1 MKGGRGRTS
10 TIVVVALMIS
20 GRRKVAMVIARVV
33 RDIQHSILARDVT
46 APDRTLYSVAWYSSC
61 GETRR

>member
-1 MKGGRGRTS
+1 
-10 TIVVVALMIS
+10 
-20 GRRKVAMVIARVV
+20 MVIARVV

-61 GETRR
+61 GETKTLTLRMAVVPIPGEVVVHAVG